1 MSSTET
7 ARGGGETIRV
17 GAEEVVVRAAGADT
31 DGALLAVE
39 VTMPPGGGPPGLHR
53 HPSAELYRV
62 DRGELAIYR
71 EDGGAVRRIAA
82 PAGAVVP
89 IPGGAAHTVRN
100 ESDAEAHEHLLFA
113 TGGEMEAFMR
123 AAATATGPAEV
134 MALAARHGVE
144 LLQPGASPS
153 RTA

>member
-1 MSSTET
+1 MSTNET
-7 ARGGGETIRV
+7 ARGDGETIRV
-17 GAEEVVVRAAGADT
+17 GAEDVVVRAAGADT
-31 DGALLAVE
+31 GGALLAVE

-71 EDGGAVRRIAA
+71 EDGGA
-82 PAGAVVP
+82 
-89 IPGGAAHTVRN
+89 AHTVRN
-100 ESDAEAHEHLLFA
+100 ESDADAHAHVVFA
-113 TGGEMEAFMR
+113 PGGEMEAFMR
-123 AAATATGPAEV
+123 AAATVTEPAEV

>member
-7 ARGGGETIRV
+7 AERIRV
-17 GAEEVVVRAAGADT
+17 GTEEVTVRADGAAT
-31 DGALLAVE
+31 GGALLAVE

-53 HPSAELYRV
+53 HPSAELYRI

-71 EDGGAVRRIAA
+71 EEDGAVRRIAA
-82 PAGAVVP
+82 AAGAVVP
-89 IPGGAAHTVRN
+89 ISGGAAHTVRN
-100 ESDAEAHEHLLFA
+100 ESDADAHAHVVFA
-113 TGGEMEAFMR
+113 PGGEVEAFMR
-123 AAATATGPAEV
+123 AAATVTEPAAV

-144 LLQPGASPS
+144 LVQPAASPS

>member
-1 MSSTET
+1 MSTNET
-7 ARGGGETIRV
+7 ARGDGETIRV
-17 GAEEVVVRAAGADT
+17 GAEDVVVRAAGADT

-71 EDGGAVRRIAA
+71 EDGGTVHRIAA

-100 ESDAEAHEHLLFA
+100 ESDADAHAHVVFA
-113 TGGEMEAFMR
+113 PGGEMEAFMR

-134 MALAARHGVE
+134 MALTARHGVE

>member
-53 HPSAELYRV
+53 HPSAELYR
-62 DRGELAIYR
+62 
-71 EDGGAVRRIAA
+71 
-82 PAGAVVP
+82 
-89 IPGGAAHTVRN
+89 
-100 ESDAEAHEHLLFA
+100 
-113 TGGEMEAFMR
+113 
-123 AAATATGPAEV
+123 
-134 MALAARHGVE
+134 
-144 LLQPGASPS
+144 QPQPVA
-153 RTA
+153 

>member
-71 EDGGAVRRIAA
+71 EEGGAVRRIAA

-100 ESDAEAHEHLLFA
+100 ESDADAHAHVVFA
-113 TGGEMEAFMR
+113 PGGEMEAFMR